1 MPVNNVEI
9 KYLDE
14 NEFPLWDEF
23 TKSSPQGTFFNSS
36 VWLKILESVYNRPLK
51 ILVYKKKQEIV
62 CGINFFENKKLFWR
76 LITPVFLLPFN
87 GPLFNFI
94 SDQKPQ
100 KSISDKLDYIQQ
112 LLKKL
117 KSDYNFI
124 QLNIHQTLSDL
135 RAFTWNDF
143 IMEPEHTYLCKLENE
158 NELIAGFNQS
168 LRKKIQKGKEQ
179 NFQISESH
187 NPHKFFELYHSSYKR
202 HGLNPP
208 ITETT
213 TKSLV
218 QKILGLTNVHL
229 FFLKKAEKILAGRIV
244 IEDGKTIYDLLAG
257 SIDET
262 GIASSFLVAEIMK
275 KYAGKFTF
283 FDFMGADHPEI
294 EKFKRAFGGELINRF
309 KVQNRPGYVLNA
321 LIKIRQR
328 NELKRRKA

>member
-9 KYLDE
+9 EYLDE
-14 NEFPLWDEF
+14 SEFPLWDEF
-23 TKSSPQGTFFNSS
+23 IKSSPQGTFFNTS
-36 VWLKILESVYNRPLK
+36 VWLKILESVYYRQLK
-51 ILVYKKKQEIV
+51 ILVYKKNQEIV
-62 CGINFFENKKLFWR
+62 CGINYFENKKLFWR

-100 KSISDKLDYIQQ
+100 KSISDKLDFVQH

-124 QLNIHQTLSDL
+124 QLNVHQTIGDL

-143 IMEPEHTYLCKLENE
+143 KTEPEHTYLCKLKNE

-168 LRKKIQKGKEQ
+168 LRKKIQKGKQQ
-179 NFQISESH
+179 NFQISESSDAE
-187 NPHKFFELYHSSYKR
+187 KFIELYQSSYNR

-208 ITETT
+208 ISKATI
-213 TKSLV
+213 KPLIK
-218 QKILGLTNVHL
+218 KILSLPNVRL
-229 FFLKKAEKILAGRIV
+229 FFLKKTEKNLAGRIV
-244 IEDGKTIYDLLAG
+244 VEDGKTIYDLLAG

-262 GIASSFLVAEIMK
+262 GITSSFLVAEIMK
-275 KYAGKFTF
+275 KYAGKFAQ
-283 FDFMGADHPEI
+283 FDFMGADHAEI

-309 KVQNRPGYVLNA
+309 KVQNKPGFVLNA
-321 LIKIRQR
+321 LIKIRQSD
-328 NELKRRKA
+328 ELKRRKI